1 MTTQLIHHDAFAN
14 HVTPEG
20 HPERVDRI
28 VTVNETLADDAFD
41 ELSRVE
47 APLGKSEQAGL
58 CHPDYYIETLAAN
71 VPKEGFVG
79 IDGDTYL
86 SPGSLEAAYHALGG
100 ICHAVDS
107 VVGGEVDNAFCALRP
122 PGHHAE
128 KTTAMGFCFFNTIA
142 IAARHAQKAHGLER
156 IAIVDFDVHHGNG
169 TQDIFWDD
177 ESVLFCSSHQM
188 PLFPGSGHLNE
199 VGEHDNICNAPLLAG
214 HGGDDFKEAFRTRI
228 LPAVQNFSPDLI
240 LVSAG
245 FDAHYR
251 DPLAN
256 LNLQAD
262 DFQWATGKIMELSN
276 KFCDNRLVSTL
287 EGGYDLE
294 GLATSVHAHVTTLL
308 TG

>member
-214 HGGDDFKEAFRTRI
+214 HGGDEFKEAFRTRI

>member
-169 TQDIFWDD
+169 TQDVFWDD